1 MGLRMKNFN
10 IMWIHWKI
18 QFLGVHEKPIYRG
31 NCIKKEDGGRGM
43 FMIGGLIPNAH
54 YAHLSF
60 NLVVLWGHVQKQRQE
75 LFYKKAAR
83 KNFAIF
89 TGKHLCRSL
98 FLITHLSYTC
108 YFIKRDSNSGFFL
121 CITAFFEERLSLQVK
136 LDILCDISTSTRSI
150 ATKHGNVVT
159 LPWGA
164 FIQKVT

>member
-1 MGLRMKNFN
+1 
-10 IMWIHWKI
+10 MWIHWKI

-43 FMIGGLIPNAH
+43 FMTGGLIPNAH

-60 NLVVLWGHVQKQRQE
+60 NLVVLWGHVLRQRQE

-83 KNFAIF
+83 KNFAIV

-121 CITAFFEERLSLQVK
+121 CITVFFEERLSLQIK

-150 ATKHGNVVT
+150 ATKYGNVVT
-159 LPWGA
+159 LLWGA
-164 FIQKVT
+164 FTQKVT

>member
-10 IMWIHWKI
+10 IMGIHWKI
-18 QFLGVHEKPIYRG
+18 QFLRVHEKPIYRG
-31 NCIKKEDGGRGM
+31 NCIKKEGGGRGM
-43 FMIGGLIPNAH
+43 FMTWGVIPNAH

-83 KNFAIF
+83 KNVAIF

-98 FLITHLSYTC
+98 FLITRLSHNC
-108 YFIKRDSNSGFFL
+108 YFIKRDSNWGFFL
-121 CITAFFEERLSLQVK
+121 WITAFFEERLSLQVK
-136 LDILCDISTSTRSI
+136 LDILCDISTSTWSI

-159 LPWGA
+159 LLWGA
-164 FIQKVT
+164 FTQKVT